1 MKIERWII
9 KSGIGVNELLYWT
22 GKYHEHCWNEDV
34 SQAKIY
40 NDLRSAWKVIE
51 KRRKKEQ
58 WLNYDIE
65 PKKIV
70 LEIVDGEQN

>member
-9 KSGIGVNELLYWT
+9 KSGVNELKLLYWS
-22 GKYHEHCWNEDV
+22 GKYHEHCWNKDI

-58 WLNYDIE
+58 WLNCDIE
-65 PKKIV
+65 PKKII
-70 LEIVDGEQN
+70 LEIVDGE